1 MLGSVYAP
9 QTAIDRGTGAST
21 VLPARAAASWWAL
34 VAAAMLSLAVAST
47 LYQGLGEA

>member
-21 VLPARAAASWWAL
+21 VLPARAAASWWGL
-34 VAAAMLSLAVAST
+34 VAGALLSLAVGTT
-47 LYQGLGEA
+47 LDRGLGEA